1 MGIIEIEQH
10 VLSIITEKKVR
21 MKDLA
26 ELVGCNARNI
36 RRAINRL
43 TNAGYPISNI
53 GGYSIIRTQEEL
65 EQVIRIQRKRA
76 MSSIRRYNQLKKQP
90 LNGQEELL

>member
-1 MGIIEIEQH
+1 VGIIEIEQS
-10 VLSIITEKKVR
+10 VLNLISEKKLR
-21 MKDLA
+21 MRDLA
-26 ELVGCNARNI
+26 ELVGCSARDI

-53 GGYSIIRTQEEL
+53 NGYSIIKTQEEL
-65 EQVIRIQRKRA
+65 ERVIRIQRKRA
-76 MSSIRRYNQLKKQP
+76 MSSIRRYNQIKKQP

>member
-1 MGIIEIEQH
+1 MGIIEIEQS
-10 VLSIITEKKVR
+10 VLNIISEKNVR
-21 MKDLA
+21 MRELA
-26 ELVGCNARNI
+26 DLVGCSARDI

-53 GGYSIIRTQEEL
+53 NGYSIIKTQEEL
-65 EQVIRIQRKRA
+65 ERVIRIQRKRA
-76 MSSIRRYNQLKKQP
+76 MSSIRRYNQIKKQP

>member
-1 MGIIEIEQH
+1 MGIIEIEQS
-10 VLSIITEKKVR
+10 VLNLISEKKLR
-21 MKDLA
+21 MRDLA
-26 ELVGCNARNI
+26 ELVGCSARDI

-53 GGYSIIRTQEEL
+53 NGYSIIKTQEEL
-65 EQVIRIQRKRA
+65 ERVIRIQRKRA
-76 MSSIRRYNQLKKQP
+76 MSSIRRYNQIKKQP

>member
-1 MGIIEIEQH
+1 MGIIEVEQS
-10 VLSIITEKKVR
+10 VLNLISEKKLR
-21 MKDLA
+21 MRDLA
-26 ELVGCNARNI
+26 ELVGCSARDI

-53 GGYSIIRTQEEL
+53 NGYSIIKTQEEL
-65 EQVIRIQRKRA
+65 ERVIRIQRKRA
-76 MSSIRRYNQLKKQP
+76 MSSIRRYNQIKKQP

>member
-1 MGIIEIEQH
+1 VGIIEIEQS
-10 VLSIITEKKVR
+10 VLNIISEKNVR
-21 MKDLA
+21 MRELA
-26 ELVGCNARNI
+26 DLVGCSARDI

-53 GGYSIIRTQEEL
+53 NGYSIIKTQEEL
-65 EQVIRIQRKRA
+65 ERVIRIQRKRA
-76 MSSIRRYNQLKKQP
+76 MSSIRRYNQIKKQP

>member
-1 MGIIEIEQH
+1 MGIIEVEQS
-10 VLSIITEKKVR
+10 VLNIISEKNVR
-21 MKDLA
+21 MRELA
-26 ELVGCNARNI
+26 DLVGCSARDI

-53 GGYSIIRTQEEL
+53 NGYSIIKTQEEL
-65 EQVIRIQRKRA
+65 ERVIRIQRKRA
-76 MSSIRRYNQLKKQP
+76 MSSIRRYNQIKKQP

>member
-1 MGIIEIEQH
+1 MGIIEIEQS
-10 VLSIITEKKVR
+10 VLNLISEKKLR
-21 MKDLA
+21 MRDLA
-26 ELVGCNARNI
+26 ELVGCSARDI

-53 GGYSIIRTQEEL
+53 GGYSIIKTQEEL
-65 EQVIRIQRKRA
+65 EQVIRVQRKRA
-76 MSSIRRYNQLKKQP
+76 MSSIRRYNQIKKQP